1 MYQSQYVFEV
11 MSARSNG
18 SVRRLKS
25 FGIRSGVNG
34 SAHSASVPGDR
45 CSMKTI
51 FQLSK
56 RSATRSP
63 SSLK

>member
-11 MSARSNG
+11 VSARSNG

-25 FGIRSGVNG
+25 FGTRSGTNG
-34 SAHSASVPGDR
+34 SAHSSSVPRAR
-45 CSMKTI
+45 CSMKTS

-63 SSLK
+63 SSEK